1 MISILF
7 AIQVAATVPDA
18 ASEQERRMGAYM
30 TCIRKAAVRIEPAG
44 ESPDDTSTAAALLC
58 SAEYDA
64 VLGAGGYRGLTPNQ
78 IDDAGHQAA
87 LQEVVFTRLCK
98 KTGDCAFA
106 QFVPHAIPT
115 ARK

>member
-44 ESPDDTSTAAALLC
+44 ESPDDTST
-58 SAEYDA
+58 A